1 MLFQCLGRFFLSLL
15 VCGSQADLLHEVLWF
30 LFWPPHFNFIGFYNT
45 RPFSTGSF
53 VWLAFLA
60 GFSLPFPA
68 GSGFRMDFPS
78 SRCTS
83 SSEVHPWVCFSRSC
97 RLLVGFF
104 RVVSWRPLFFG
115 LIVRTGGANNVSHC
129 ATPVHGFLP
138 PARSPIAS
146 FRPSVMKATQSTF
159 YPSYTAMTKPTLYF
173 GMAGGRGCTNP
184 YSNSTRATSLNSRSF
199 PPCVRY
205 TLLMREYSPKYSN
218 RISLDGLSTDCS
230 PLACNPVRASIA
242 PSVILDRSIVAT
254 AYSGSSCGGVS
265 AIRRNPSKPLSV
277 NHCLASSESAMGPT
291 SSSLVRCSEL
301 GQCSVRLSALLS
313 LRACHN
319 ENSQNDIPSHSL
331 PFCRSIFPEP
341 PFLDSRACI
350 M

>member
-1 MLFQCLGRFFLSLL
+1 M
-15 VCGSQADLLHEVLWF
+15 
-30 LFWPPHFNFIGFYNT
+30 
-45 RPFSTGSF
+45 
-53 VWLAFLA
+53 
-60 GFSLPFPA
+60 
-68 GSGFRMDFPS
+68 
-78 SRCTS
+78 
-83 SSEVHPWVCFSRSC
+83 
-97 RLLVGFF
+97 
-104 RVVSWRPLFFG
+104 
-115 LIVRTGGANNVSHC
+115 VRTGGTSTVSHC
-129 ATPVHGFLP
+129 ATPAHGFLP

-146 FRPSVMKATQSTF
+146 FRPSVMKNTQSTF
-159 YPSYTAMTKPTLYF
+159 NPSYAAMKKLTLYF
-173 GMAGGRGCTNP
+173 GMPGGQGCTNP
-184 YSNSTRATSLNSRSF
+184 FSSSTRATTLNSRSF
-199 PPCVRY
+199 YPCVWY
-205 TLLMREYSPKYSN
+205 ALLLREYSPKYSN
-218 RISLDGLSTDCS
+218 RILLDAHSTDWS
-230 PLACNPVRASIA
+230 PPACNPVRASIA

-265 AIRRNPSKPLSV
+265 AIRRHPSKPLSV